1 MFSQTA
7 GDFYKRATVKFKAG
21 DYAGA
26 AVEYTRAIDLSQNS
40 AVLYS
45 NRGVFYFRIEQFDNA
60 LSDNDQAIALDPT
73 IANAH

>member
-1 MFSQTA
+1 MKKILFLTVLITLTLTGFSQTA

-26 AVEYTRAIDLSQNS
+26 AVEYTRAIDLSKSS

-45 NRGVFYFRIEQFDNA
+45 NRGVCYFRIEQ
-60 LSDNDQAIALDPT
+60 
-73 IANAH
+73 

>member
-1 MFSQTA
+1 VFLQTA
-7 GDFYKRATVKFKAG
+7 GYFYKQDTVKFKAG
-21 DYAGA
+21 YYAGA
-26 AVEYTRAIDLSQNS
+26 EEYTRAIDLSQNS